1 MEGLPPRSP
10 FFFARTIRLAARTGN
25 LPSRI
30 QYRPATE
37 CRSA

>member
-10 FFFARTIRLAARTGN
+10 FFFGRTICLPARTGN

-30 QYRPATE
+30 QHRPASA